1 MLDLLKQRRS
11 IRKYKTEAIEKETVL
26 KLIRGALL
34 SPSSRGLKPWEFV
47 IVEDSLV
54 LEKLSQ
60 AKPGAAFL
68 KNAKLGI
75 VVLGDPGKCDVWI
88 EDTSIASTIIHLLAT
103 DLGLGSCWIQIRERN
118 YTEGISAEDYVKQVL
133 SIPNNLRILS
143 IISIGYPDETKPA
156 YSDESLSY
164 DKVHLNTYGH
174 KYTEKL

>member
-11 IRKYKTEAIEKETVL
+11 IRKYKNEAIEKEKVL
-26 KLIRGALL
+26 KLIQGTLL

-47 IVEDSLV
+47 IIEDSLV

-60 AKPGAAFL
+60 AKPGATFL

-75 VVLGDPGKCDVWI
+75 VVLGNPEKSDVWI

-118 YTEGISAEDYVKQVL
+118 YTETTSAEEYVKQVL
-133 SIPNNLRILS
+133 SIPNNLRVLS
-143 IISIGYPDETKPA
+143 IISIGYPDETKSA
-156 YSDESLSY
+156 YPEQSLSY
-164 DKVHLNTYGH
+164 EKVYLNTYGDQYI
-174 KYTEKL
+174 K